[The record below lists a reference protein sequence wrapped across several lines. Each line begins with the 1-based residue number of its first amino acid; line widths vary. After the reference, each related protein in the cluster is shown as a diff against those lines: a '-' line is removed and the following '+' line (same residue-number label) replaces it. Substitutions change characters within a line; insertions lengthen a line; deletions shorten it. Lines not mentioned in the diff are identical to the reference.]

1 MQLLRTSSLANTSI
15 THLSSLI
22 SKFTAGKSRP
32 FLASRPNHH
41 HRSIA
46 VVTVEAAFGGIGSKK
61 AKVTEADL
69 YAAIDPPKPL
79 DLPPSSTT
87 PWYTYPLTIA
97 GVLFLLRTIGRAL
110 RRSRNGSSS
119 ALADR
124 GYKSKG
130 LADENH
136 YNKLMKSM
144 RKTNYEELSDDAI
157 SAARRRR
164 QREVEREGGAVDLE
178 KIELPSNHPFAM
190 KREMSMEEEENM
202 KARSSARRRLSAE
215 DMKLLREQ
223 QAFAA
228 QMDAES
234 D

>member
-1 MQLLRTSSLANTSI
+1 M
-15 THLSSLI
+15 
-22 SKFTAGKSRP
+22 
-32 FLASRPNHH
+32 
-41 HRSIA
+41 
-46 VVTVEAAFGGIGSKK
+46 
-61 AKVTEADL
+61 
-69 YAAIDPPKPL
+69 
-79 DLPPSSTT
+79 
-87 PWYTYPLTIA
+87 
-97 GVLFLLRTIGRAL
+97 
-110 RRSRNGSSS
+110 
-119 ALADR
+119 
-124 GYKSKG
+124 KG
-130 LADENH
+130 
-136 YNKLMKSM
+136 M

-178 KIELPSNHPFAM
+178 KIELPTNHPFAV

-223 QAFAA
+223 QALAA